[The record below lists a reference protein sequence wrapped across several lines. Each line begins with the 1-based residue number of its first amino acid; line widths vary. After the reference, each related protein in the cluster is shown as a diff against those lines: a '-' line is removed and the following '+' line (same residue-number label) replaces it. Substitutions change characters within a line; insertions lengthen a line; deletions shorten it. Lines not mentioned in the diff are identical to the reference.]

1 LLSAFDYAFLSKN
14 RTRLI
19 LRYPCEF
26 GYSLDLRHNL
36 FLSEILLQP
45 LFKASCGPY
54 SDSGLV
60 FFISHRIARRHSSNE
75 TAGNTGQF
83 LCLITVRRIATLSKF
98 DP

>member
-1 LLSAFDYAFLSKN
+1 LSAFDHAFLSKN

-26 GYSLDLRHNL
+26 GYSLDLHHNL
-36 FLSEILLQP
+36 ILSEILLQP
-45 LFKASCGPY
+45 LFKASCGQY

-75 TAGNTGQF
+75 KAGNAEQF
-83 LCLITVRRIATLSKF
+83 LSLITVRRMTALGQF
-98 DP
+98 DR